1 MHILPAKAAA
11 TIVATTIAIVLL
23 FSFKTPPPPIQPI
36 VADVSPSPSLGPSPS
51 ASGASPTPT
60 PTGTATGAPKDGQY
74 TGPAVITP
82 FGNVQ
87 VRLIISGGKITDV
100 QALALTNDSRRSVA
114 ISNFAAPRLHDEVLQ
129 AQSAQVNSISGATY
143 TSAAYMQSAQAA
155 LDQAH
160 A

>member
-36 VADVSPSPSLGPSPS
+36 VADVSPSPSPSLGPSPS

-60 PTGTATGAPKDGQY
+60 PTTTGAFKDGQY
-74 TGPAVITP
+74 TGPAVITQ

-87 VRLIISGGKITDV
+87 VRVIIASGKITDV
-100 QALALTNDSRRSVA
+100 QPLSLTNDSRRSVE

-129 AQSAQVNSISGATY
+129 AQSAQVNNVSGATY
-143 TSAAYMQSAQAA
+143 TSAAYMQSTQAA

>member
-36 VADVSPSPSLGPSPS
+36 VADVSPSPSLSPSPS

-60 PTGTATGAPKDGQY
+60 PTATGAFKDGQW
-74 TGPAVITP
+74 TGPAVITQ
-82 FGNVQ
+82 FGNIQ
-87 VRLIISGGKITDV
+87 VRVIVTGGKITDV
-100 QALALTNDSRRSVA
+100 QALSLPNDRRRSA
-114 ISNFAAPRLHDEVLQ
+114 EISSVAAPRLHDEVLQ

-143 TSAAYMQSAQAA
+143 TSAAYVQSTQAA
-155 LDQAH
+155 LDQAR

>member
-11 TIVATTIAIVLL
+11 TIVATTVAIVLL
-23 FSFKTPPPPIQPI
+23 FSFKTPPPPVRPI
-36 VADVSPSPSLGPSPS
+36 VGDVSPSQSPSPS
-51 ASGASPTPT
+51 PSTPDASPTPT
-60 PTGTATGAPKDGQY
+60 PTPTGQYKDGQW
-74 TGPAVITP
+74 TGPAVITQ

-87 VRLIISGGKITDV
+87 VRVIIAGGKITDV
-100 QALALTNDSRRSVA
+100 QALALTNDSRRSVS

-143 TSAAYMQSAQAA
+143 TSAAYVQSTQAA